1 MSESVFSS
9 REVAAHKA
17 PARPVLLAL
26 DTATE
31 RLHIALV
38 VGEAVHTRDW
48 PGGSQ
53 ASVRLLPGLQA
64 LLEEV
69 GVCWADLDAIS
80 FGSGPGAFT
89 GLRTACS
96 VTQGLALGLGCP
108 VIVLDTLM
116 AVAEDARQRAA
127 VTDPAACPRGQTLW
141 VLQDAR
147 MAELYAASFH
157 WDGLRWQAGEG
168 PALWP
173 LSEPLRRWGG
183 PAATAETESVALCG
197 NALAQCAEAFEGLA
211 ALRPALCWPQGEQ
224 AVPSGA
230 ALAALARQ
238 AWADGRV
245 VDAALAL
252 PRYVRDKVA
261 QTTAE
266 RAAARATGLAPGPTQ
281 TQNQYQNQS
290 SADTRAAAA

>member
-1 MSESVFSS
+1 MSDSVSLPTPVPPS
-9 REVAAHKA
+9 AA
-17 PARPVLLAL
+17 PVLLSL

-38 VGEAVHTRDW
+38 VGAAVHAQDL
-48 PGGSQ
+48 PGGAQ
-53 ASVRLLPGLQA
+53 ASAALLPALQA
-64 LLEEV
+64 LLRAADLR
-69 GVCWADLDAIS
+69 WADVDAIA

-116 AVAEDARQRAA
+116 AVAEDARQRAVA
-127 VTDPAACPRGQTLW
+127 VQPDACPPGQTLW

-147 MAELYAASFH
+147 MGELYVASFV
-157 WDGLRWQAGEG
+157 WDGQCWQPGEG

-173 LSEPLRRWGG
+173 HTEPLRRWGADA
-183 PAATAETESVALCG
+183 PAGLRLCG
-197 NALAQCAEAFEGLA
+197 NALVQCAQALAGLPDGLILPGGAQA
-211 ALRPALCWPQGEQ
+211 A
-224 AVPSGA
+224 PSGTAQA
-230 ALAALARQ
+230 ALAVQ
-238 AWADGRV
+238 AWYAGRS

-261 QTTAE
+261 QTTEERMADQRAE
-266 RAAARATGLAPGPTQ
+266 SRNAAAC
-281 TQNQYQNQS
+281 
-290 SADTRAAAA
+290 AAQA